1 MRSYKDLDRRL
12 SRIEDVQGKPENEV
26 TEIYLVAPVSATNV
40 NPEPVLLWKK
50 PQVTNQH
57 SLKGNHTIDKDRK
70 TTRSSRKIRCLQ
82 HTGE

>member
-12 SRIEDVQGKPENEV
+12 GRIEGIQGKPENEV
-26 TEIYLVAPVSATNV
+26 TEIYLVAPVSATNA

-57 SLKGNHTIDKDRK
+57 SVKGNHTTDREVYFKAPRVK
-70 TTRSSRKIRCLQ
+70 T
-82 HTGE
+82 H